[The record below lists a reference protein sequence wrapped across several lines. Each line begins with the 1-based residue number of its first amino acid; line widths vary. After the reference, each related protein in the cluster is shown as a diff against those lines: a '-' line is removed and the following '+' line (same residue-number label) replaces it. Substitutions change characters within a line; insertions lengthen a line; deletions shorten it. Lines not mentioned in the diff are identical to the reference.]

1 MKKIT
6 IIVVLLISSVLWSAQ
21 AEDKTLFVYLDA
33 DLSNHKESSQA
44 IQKGIEV
51 AFSDINNEIDGYK
64 IAFKYLDHRGNVIRS
79 KRNYQAFLKDPNALV
94 IYSGIHSPPL
104 IKNRSF
110 INENK
115 ALTLVPWAAAG
126 FITRYPSKENWI
138 FRLSIDDSRAGST
151 IIDYAM
157 TQQQCKKPHLLL
169 EKTPWGDAN
178 LKTMSAALKNHGI
191 EKHGISR
198 FSWSVKAKGA
208 AIAIDE
214 IVNAKSDCIVLVSN
228 AVEGAVIVNEML
240 NLPNEKRLPIVSH
253 WGVTSG
259 NFHEIIPYERR
270 KDLELNFIQSCFS
283 FTNPQQSPF
292 ANAVFSQLVAYSKGK
307 ITEPADLKS
316 AVGFIHAYDLTRLLI
331 QAIKQTGLTGNIVTD
346 RNAIRLALENIDKPI
361 QGLIK
366 TYIKPF
372 AEFNLEANKNA
383 HEALNPDSY
392 CMGSFGTKDE
402 ILISHE

>member
-157 TQQQCKKPHLLL
+157 TQQQCK
-169 EKTPWGDAN
+169 
-178 LKTMSAALKNHGI
+178 
-191 EKHGISR
+191 
-198 FSWSVKAKGA
+198 
-208 AIAIDE
+208 
-214 IVNAKSDCIVLVSN
+214 
-228 AVEGAVIVNEML
+228 
-240 NLPNEKRLPIVSH
+240 SH
-253 WGVTSG
+253 
-259 NFHEIIPYERR
+259 I
-270 KDLELNFIQSCFS
+270 C
-283 FTNPQQSPF
+283 
-292 ANAVFSQLVAYSKGK
+292 YSK
-307 ITEPADLKS
+307 
-316 AVGFIHAYDLTRLLI
+316 
-331 QAIKQTGLTGNIVTD
+331 
-346 RNAIRLALENIDKPI
+346 KPLGVMQI
-361 QGLIK
+361 
-366 TYIKPF
+366 
-372 AEFNLEANKNA
+372 
-383 HEALNPDSY
+383 
-392 CMGSFGTKDE
+392 
-402 ILISHE
+402 